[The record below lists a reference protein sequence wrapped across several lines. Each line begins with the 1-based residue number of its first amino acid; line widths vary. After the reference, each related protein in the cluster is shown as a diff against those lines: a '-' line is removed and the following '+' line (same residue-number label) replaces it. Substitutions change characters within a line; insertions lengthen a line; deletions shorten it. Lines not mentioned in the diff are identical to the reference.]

1 MSRYL
6 QVFKFLEAQLQY
18 CFNYFRVYR
27 KSQVYS
33 KLSNTQMMSPK
44 DTAVWWIE
52 YVLKAEGNVDHLK
65 YNLDQIPWYQYY
77 LVDLAGIFIAGI
89 FLVVFVLFRMAVL
102 LRRLCFRSKA
112 KKKKQWNVWSYYN
125 LSLCSFPSFTSFSDE
140 ILPPRNACKMVKWPS
155 DNYTTTSYGKLYFQ
169 GL

>member
-6 QVFKFLEAQLQY
+6 QVFKFLEAQLQC

-112 KKKKQWNVWSYYN
+112 KMKKQ
-125 LSLCSFPSFTSFSDE
+125 
-140 ILPPRNACKMVKWPS
+140 
-155 DNYTTTSYGKLYFQ
+155 
-169 GL
+169 